1 MLNDL
6 RKIIEAEQ
14 SYDEMLELMME
25 AANDSIADMFIE
37 DDGEAEID
45 EKEVVAILSKIPAY
59 DEEEAMNKKL
69 DKITECY
76 IPEELTYIKESVES
90 DNECTDDEYLEEGFK
105 GLVGRLKR
113 SFTKSGRA
121 ANVNDKHFNN
131 IRKAMVNEF
140 NAEEDKNEL
149 IAYKQWVQ
157 DCISSSEQSLEETED
172 KNLKDVIKYHI
183 DWLTKFLKDIDKK
196 IESVQESYE
205 LDDEYLE
212 EGLFSKK
219 TEVEI
224 EIIYN
229 DWEAQCSAYTFD
241 DNDDAH
247 CLKSVTVDLPEE
259 FQVGSDKQV
268 KGNWSEA
275 LINFV
280 KKATKKDFKEYKIK
294 RYFIH

>member
-45 EKEVVAILSKIPAY
+45 EKEVISILSKIPAY

-90 DNECTDDEYLEEGFK
+90 DSECPDDEYLEEGFK
-105 GLVGRLKR
+105 ELIGRLKR

-121 ANVNDKHFNN
+121 ANVNDKHLNN

-157 DCISSSEQSLEETED
+157 DCITSSEESLEGMED
-172 KNLKDVIKYHI
+172 KNLKAVTRSHI
-183 DWLTKFLKDIDKK
+183 EWLNKFLKDVDKK
-196 IESVQESYE
+196 IESVQESSGINDE
-205 LDDEYLE
+205 KEYL
-212 EGLFSKK
+212 
-219 TEVEI
+219 
-224 EIIYN
+224 
-229 DWEAQCSAYTFD
+229 
-241 DNDDAH
+241 
-247 CLKSVTVDLPEE
+247 
-259 FQVGSDKQV
+259 
-268 KGNWSEA
+268 
-275 LINFV
+275 
-280 KKATKKDFKEYKIK
+280 
-294 RYFIH
+294 